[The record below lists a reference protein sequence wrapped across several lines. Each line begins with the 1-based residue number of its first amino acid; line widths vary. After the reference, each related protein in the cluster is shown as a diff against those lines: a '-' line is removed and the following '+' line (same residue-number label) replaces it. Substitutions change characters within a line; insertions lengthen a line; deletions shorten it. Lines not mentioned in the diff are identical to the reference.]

1 MAVGWGWL
9 TRWARKR
16 ERDDAPPEVRRAR
29 DLLRAIEAGGVP
41 LYPAK
46 VNAIARGLGLE
57 VSKQAPMDDTI
68 VRIRLALNRLGY

>member
-1 MAVGWGWL
+1 MARSWGVLWGWW
-9 TRWARKR
+9 RRR
-16 ERDDAPPEVRRAR
+16 QEAPAEVRHAQ

-41 LYPAK
+41 LNPAK

-68 VRIRLALNRLGY
+68 VRIRLALARLGY